1 MSVWSSSHRA
11 RALIVSL
18 GCLISGVAAAQ
29 DYPAKPVTFLH
40 GFAAGGQTDLSV
52 RKMAEAL
59 SKALNQPFVVSPRP
73 GAAQTIAGA
82 ALAAAPADGYTIGHF
97 YQGAF
102 STTPLIQ
109 PIPYKI
115 EDLTPVIAWQM
126 APQMLVVRADSP
138 WKNLQ
143 DLVSAAKASPGI
155 AFGHQGKG
163 SVSFMAPTVFA
174 RVAGISLNE
183 VQFKGDADL
192 ATAMLGG
199 HIPLASLTEVA
210 AAPLMETGRA
220 RALVTFAKARTE
232 ASPDVATFEQQ
243 GFEVP
248 IQVPIGVI
256 FAPRGTP
263 APIMRRIHDTVKG
276 LIEDDRIKADFA
288 KMKQALYYMDGPAI
302 SALIESER
310 KTYAPI
316 LKEAGLAR

>member
-1 MSVWSSSHRA
+1 MLVVA
-11 RALIVSL
+11 L
-18 GCLISGVAAAQ
+18 GCLTGSLAAAQ
-29 DYPAKPVTFLH
+29 DYPSKPVTFLH

-59 SKALNQPFVVSPRP
+59 SKALNQPFVVTPRP

-126 APQMLVVRADSP
+126 APQMLVVRADSL
-138 WKNLQ
+138 WKNLP
-143 DLVSAAKASPGI
+143 DLVSAAKATPGI
-155 AFGHQGKG
+155 SFGHQGKG

-174 RVAGISLNE
+174 RVAGIGLNE
-183 VQFKGDADL
+183 VQFKGDSDL

-210 AAPLMETGRA
+210 AAPLLESGRA

-232 ASPDVATFEQQ
+232 AFPEVATFEQQ

-248 IQVPIGVI
+248 IQVPIGSI
-256 FAPRGTP
+256 FVPRGTP
-263 APIMRRIHDTVKG
+263 AAIQRRIHDTVKR
-276 LIEDDRIKADFA
+276 LIEDSNVKAEFG
-288 KMKQALYYMDGPAI
+288 KMKQALYYMDGPAV

-310 KTYAPI
+310 KTYGPI

>member
-1 MSVWSSSHRA
+1 MHQLSFAGLA
-11 RALIVSL
+11 RVFVAALGS
-18 GCLISGVAAAQ
+18 LISSLAAAQ

-59 SKALNQPFVVSPRP
+59 SKALNQPFVVTPRP

-138 WKNLQ
+138 WKKLQ
-143 DLVSAAKASPGI
+143 DLVSAAKATPGI
-155 AFGHQGKG
+155 GFGHQGKG

-183 VQFKGDADL
+183 VQFKGDSDL

-210 AAPLMETGRA
+210 AAPLLDSGRA

-232 ASPDVATFEQQ
+232 AFPEVATFEQQ

-248 IQVPIGVI
+248 IQVPIGSI
-256 FAPRGTP
+256 FVPRGTP
-263 APIMRRIHDTVKG
+263 AAIQRRIHDTVKR
-276 LIEDDRIKADFA
+276 LIEDSNVKAEFG
-288 KMKQALYYMDGPAI
+288 KMKQALYYMDGPAV

-310 KTYAPI
+310 KTYGPI